1 MTPSPTTVTIHRE
14 QLVAAAP
21 GMAPHEV
28 EGYLRGELIKAGV
41 KVGMGVLLR
50 EENETTGLITFTWLP
65 DAYLSKQIGEA

>member
-1 MTPSPTTVTIHRE
+1 VTIYRE

-50 EENETTGLITFTWLP
+50 EENETTGLITFT
-65 DAYLSKQIGEA
+65 